1 MLILSITLS
10 LLIAVLIL
18 LFGRMIIAKNILKF
32 YFIPLSFSLYLIIIF
47 INQNC
52 IVVYDIIELLKFN
65 LLIISLSFIIN
76 NITYI
81 MMTLVIFITFTVSI
95 YSLSYMEGDP
105 HILRFLSYL
114 SLFSFF
120 MVALITANTLIQ
132 LFLGWEGVGICSYLL
147 ISFWYQRIEAIKSA
161 MKAIVVNRFGDMAF
175 IMIIIILWSSYNSIN
190 IMSINSICCN
200 SICYITI
207 IMMIISA
214 TSKSSQF
221 GLHSWLPDAMEGPT
235 PVSALIHAAT
245 MVTAGVFF
253 LIKFSFILEIAHE
266 WLIII
271 MVLGSFTSIFSA
283 TIGLV
288 QNDFKKIIAYSTCSQ
303 LGYMIAILGLSYYSL
318 SLFHLFNHGFFKA
331 LLFLSA
337 GSLIHTLSDEQ
348 DGRKSGIVTKSSPI
362 TYTCIIVGSLALMG
376 IPFLTGFYSKDVI
389 LELTYANIMLTN
401 IYLLTLFAA
410 CITAAYSIKLIF
422 WAFFNNATSAALI
435 EKLKHESSSYLMKV
449 LIILC
454 LASLFTGYF
463 YSSYLLLEINPIVN
477 SYYKN
482 LPLIATIISALV
494 TLLCLKNLNGSNL
507 FNNFLNEAWFINEF
521 YNYAFNDK
529 IFDIGKV
536 LFVKMDKQMVELIGP
551 KLGSITIINL
561 IKKINM
567 LQLGS
572 ISNYFIMFLT
582 LVILLI
588 IKC

>member
-1 MLILSITLS
+1 MHLFRVNQITDWFLSFENLWIKKQMLILSITLS

-18 LFGRMIIAKNILKF
+18 LFGRMIIPKNILKF
-32 YFIPLSFSLYLIIIF
+32 YFIPLSLSLYLIIIF

-65 LLIISLSFIIN
+65 LLIISLSFMIN

-81 MMTLVIFITFTVSI
+81 MMTLVVFITFTVSI

-253 LIKFSFILEIAHE
+253 
-266 WLIII
+266 
-271 MVLGSFTSIFSA
+271 
-283 TIGLV
+283 
-288 QNDFKKIIAYSTCSQ
+288 
-303 LGYMIAILGLSYYSL
+303 
-318 SLFHLFNHGFFKA
+318 
-331 LLFLSA
+331 
-337 GSLIHTLSDEQ
+337 
-348 DGRKSGIVTKSSPI
+348 
-362 TYTCIIVGSLALMG
+362 
-376 IPFLTGFYSKDVI
+376 
-389 LELTYANIMLTN
+389 
-401 IYLLTLFAA
+401 
-410 CITAAYSIKLIF
+410 
-422 WAFFNNATSAALI
+422 
-435 EKLKHESSSYLMKV
+435 
-449 LIILC
+449 
-454 LASLFTGYF
+454 
-463 YSSYLLLEINPIVN
+463 
-477 SYYKN
+477 
-482 LPLIATIISALV
+482 
-494 TLLCLKNLNGSNL
+494 
-507 FNNFLNEAWFINEF
+507 
-521 YNYAFNDK
+521 
-529 IFDIGKV
+529 
-536 LFVKMDKQMVELIGP
+536 
-551 KLGSITIINL
+551 
-561 IKKINM
+561 
-567 LQLGS
+567 
-572 ISNYFIMFLT
+572 
-582 LVILLI
+582 
-588 IKC
+588 